1 MSLMEVLPRQSS
13 AERSARERRRKDV
26 ELRTFRLLDEIFD
39 QSSDTVGVR
48 LWNGKVWPDDAPRPA
63 TLVLQH
69 PGALAKMFSAGTEAG
84 VAEAYIYNDFD
95 IEGDIDMVFDLA
107 DGLLVRL
114 GDWKEKLKLAGL
126 LLGLP
131 HGGPRQ
137 PSGVLPHLTGARHLP
152 ERDREAVTFHYDLSN
167 EFYRLWLDRR
177 MVYSCAYFESPD
189 ESLDKAQEQKLDY
202 LCAKLRLLPGQRLL
216 DFGCGWGG
224 LILHAA
230 EHFGVH
236 GTGIT
241 LSQRQADLARE
252 RIRAKELHE
261 TVEVRVCD
269 YRDLSKEA
277 EKYDAA
283 VSVGMAEHVGR
294 EQLPN
299 YFAIARSLLRPRGVF
314 LNHAIGEGVIP
325 RPDNTAGSFI
335 DRYVFPDGDIPPLP
349 IMLGAAESAGFEIR
363 DVENLREHYALTLRH
378 WLRRLEARRDEALAF
393 VSEETYRIWRLYLAG
408 SAHGFRRGRLAV
420 YQTLLT
426 NLDESGSGNLPLTR
440 RDWYA

>member
-1 MSLMEVLPRQSS
+1 M
-13 AERSARERRRKDV
+13 
-26 ELRTFRLLDEIFD
+26 
-39 QSSDTVGVR
+39 
-48 LWNGKVWPDDAPRPA
+48 
-63 TLVLQH
+63 QH
-69 PGALAKMFSAGTEAG
+69 PGALAEMFSAGTEAG

-95 IEGDIDMVFDLA
+95 IEGDIDAVLDVA
-107 DGLLVRL
+107 DGLLARL
-114 GDWKEKLKLAGL
+114 SDWKHKLKLAGL
-126 LLGLP
+126 FLALP
-131 HGGPRQ
+131 HRELRHL
-137 PSGVLPHLTGARHLP
+137 SGVLPHRTGSRHSL

-167 EFYRLWLDRR
+167 DFYRLWLDRR

-189 ESLDKAQEQKLDY
+189 DKIDDAQKQKLDY
-202 LCAKLRLLPGQRLL
+202 LCTKLRLRPRERLL

-224 LILHAA
+224 LIVHAA

-236 GTGIT
+236 ATGIT

-252 RIRAKELHE
+252 RIRAKGLHE

-277 EKYDAA
+277 GKYDAA

-299 YFAIARSLLRPRGVF
+299 YFAIAHTLLRTRGVF
-314 LNHAIGEGVIP
+314 LNHAIGEGVIA

-335 DRYVFPDGDIPPLP
+335 DRYVFPDGDIPPLL

-378 WLRRLEARRDEALAF
+378 WLRRLEARRDDALAF

-408 SAHGFRRGRLAV
+408 SAHGFRRGHLAV

-426 NLDESGSGNLPLTR
+426 KLDESGSGNLPLTR